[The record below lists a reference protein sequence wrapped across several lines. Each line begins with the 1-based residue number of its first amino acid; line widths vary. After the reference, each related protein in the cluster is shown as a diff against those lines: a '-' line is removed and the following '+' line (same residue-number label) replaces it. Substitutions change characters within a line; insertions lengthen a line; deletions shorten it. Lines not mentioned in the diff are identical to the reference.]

1 LTSSK
6 KERLVWPDKAAVEAA
21 DNLPEGNVAQTM
33 DATEVAEILQS
44 IPARLHQVLDRAA
57 LETPDHP
64 AFIEDDL
71 TWSYRQLSEF
81 LPQVAASLESLGVRP
96 GDRMMIISENS
107 IAMAALLLAASR
119 INAWAIVVNPRLSP
133 RELDQIREH
142 SGSRRMFF
150 TAGVSKEA
158 AAHASRVNATVQDVG
173 PLREIAVSALNEAAI
188 VEPLEESSARQV
200 AVLIYTSGTTG
211 TPKGVML
218 THENL
223 LFSAKTTALFRRLD
237 HNDKVYVVLPI
248 SHIVGI
254 SLLLMTLMSGGTVRL
269 VSRYDPAS
277 LVKAM
282 VEEGITVLNG
292 VPATFQRLLE
302 YKAVARLPSLDKGAL
317 RLIAVAGAPL
327 DLDLKSR
334 IEQEL
339 GLSLL
344 NGYGITECSPGISG
358 VRFDAPRTDQAVGRL
373 LPGIEARIVSRDGAL
388 TPEGTVGELHVRGRN
403 VMRGYY
409 RAPDLTAKAI
419 DEDGWFNT
427 GDLARFEGDC
437 LFIAGRTKEMIIRSG
452 FNVYPAEVEAVLN
465 SHQAVV
471 QSAVV
476 GRAAGANEEVVAF
489 VQLLKGAS
497 ITPSELMSY
506 AGAQLTSY
514 KRPSQIIV
522 LDALP
527 ATSTGKILKH
537 KLAESLNS
545 A

>member
-1 LTSSK
+1 MNFT
-6 KERLVWPDKAAVEAA
+6 
-21 DNLPEGNVAQTM
+21 EGSVAQPV

-44 IPARLHQVLDRAA
+44 IPQRLHQVMDRGAVEA
-57 LETPDHP
+57 PDHP
-64 AFIEDDL
+64 ALVEDGV
-71 TWSYRQLSEF
+71 TWSYRQLSEY
-81 LPQVAASLESLGVRP
+81 LPQVASALESLGVRP
-96 GDRMMIISENS
+96 GDRMMIVSENS

-119 INAWAIVVNPRLSP
+119 LGAWAIVVNPRLSP
-133 RELDQIREH
+133 RELDQIRDH
-142 SGSRRMFF
+142 SGARRMFF

-158 AAHASRVNATVQDVG
+158 AAHGARVNSSIHEIG
-173 PLREIAVSALNEAAI
+173 PLKEIAVSPLNDSTT
-188 VEPLEESSARQV
+188 VEPPEESSAKQV

-223 LFSAKTTALFRRLD
+223 LFSAMTTAKFRKLD
-237 HNDKVYVVLPI
+237 HSDKVYVVLPI

-254 SLLLMTLMSGGTVRL
+254 SLLLMTLMTGGTVQL

-282 VEEGITVLNG
+282 AEDGITVLNG
-292 VPATFQRLLE
+292 VPATYQRLLE
-302 YKAVARLPSLDKGAL
+302 YKAISGLPKLNRGKL
-317 RLIAVAGAPL
+317 RLMAVAGAPL
-327 DLDLKSR
+327 DLNLKAR
-334 IEQEL
+334 VEEEL
-339 GLSLL
+339 GPHLQ
-344 NGYGITECSPGISG
+344 NGYGITECAPGISG
-358 VRFDAPRTDQAVGRL
+358 VRFDAPRTDQAVGHL
-373 LPGIEARIVSRDGAL
+373 LPGVEARIVDREGAVA
-388 TPEGTVGELHVRGRN
+388 PEGTVGELHVRGRN

-419 DEDGWFNT
+419 DPEGWFNT

-476 GRAAGANEEVVAF
+476 GRSAGANEEVVAF
-489 VQLLKGAS
+489 VQLLKGTS
-497 ITPSELMSY
+497 VTPSELMNY
-506 AGAQLTSY
+506 AGGQLTSY

-537 KLAESLNS
+537 KLAESVNGT
-545 A
+545 